1 MESFIVRIYR
11 REEEGAK
18 GGAGPESASGAA
30 ATSGP
35 VGTVEATATGERIAF
50 HSHQE
55 LLSALGADG
64 KSAQKRAAKARP
76 SSTARRS
83 SAASGG
89 SSVST
94 STKK

>member
-11 REEEGAK
+11 REEV
-18 GGAGPESASGAA
+18 GAA
-30 ATSGP
+30 EGPGP

-64 KSAQKRAAKARP
+64 KAVLKAAKAGR
-76 SSTARRS
+76 SSITKGSS
-83 SAASGG
+83 SAAAARA
-89 SSVST
+89 
-94 STKK
+94 KK